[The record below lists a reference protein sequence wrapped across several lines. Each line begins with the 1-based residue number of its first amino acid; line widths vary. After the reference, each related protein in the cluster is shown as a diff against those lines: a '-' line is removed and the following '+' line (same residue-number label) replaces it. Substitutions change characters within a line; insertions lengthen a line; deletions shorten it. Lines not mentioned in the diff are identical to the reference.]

1 MYIFGQMST
10 SKQLK
15 GFLTDSKKKK
25 KKMAIE

>member
-25 KKMAIE
+25 KKAIE

>member
-25 KKMAIE
+25 KMAIE